1 MAFLV
6 TRLATAVSSRKTPKM
21 EIRGNFPGLRAF
33 SANVARDKTE
43 EQEIPVPWSKVPRV
57 LEPVNRVRAIL
68 VTRVAT
74 AVSSR
79 KTPKMAINRNFR
91 GLRAFSANVA
101 GDKNEEE

>member
-1 MAFLV
+1 MAILV

-21 EIRGNFPGLRAF
+21 EINRNFRGLLAF

-79 KTPKMAINRNFR
+79 KTPKTAISRDFP

-101 GDKNEEE
+101 RGKNEA